1 MAKVQKKSEK
11 ITAFGGI
18 FFVLDKF
25 DSILSSVIDSHL
37 GLRMGASAEVIHEP
51 KHRIPAYHRHGCK
64 LLPIHRGIAA
74 HGRPL
79 WNQGHGQGQEFPVQI
94 HRRAC
99 QVGQNGKA
107 VQTQHLLQ
115 QAIQT
120 YLGTWI
126 KQHPSLMLW
135 SKPLDLTGSL
145 AVGTGI

>member
-1 MAKVQKKSEK
+1 
-11 ITAFGGI
+11 
-18 FFVLDKF
+18 
-25 DSILSSVIDSHL
+25 
-37 GLRMGASAEVIHEP
+37 MGASAEVIHEP
-51 KHRIPAYHRHGCK
+51 EHRIPAYHRHGCK

-99 QVGQNGKA
+99 QVDQNGKA

-120 YLGTWI
+120 YLGTRI

-135 SKPLDLTGSL
+135 SKPLDLTG
-145 AVGTGI
+145 